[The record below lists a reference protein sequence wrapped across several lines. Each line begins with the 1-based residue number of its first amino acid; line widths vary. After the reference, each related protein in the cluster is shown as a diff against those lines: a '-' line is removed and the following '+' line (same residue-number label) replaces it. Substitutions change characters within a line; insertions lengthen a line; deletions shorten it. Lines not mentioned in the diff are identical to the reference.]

1 MPVSSTLEH
10 CTEDQHCWPIGYDIC
25 HVNKHGFL
33 GCGFK
38 DGYSIAESFMLKA
51 AFYDSRLRV
60 DLSTSDIS
68 NISTKRLHGE
78 YCLDDYHIVDMFER
92 IFSKCVYYGW
102 FFNGFLKACA
112 ETKFLDKWL
121 LSERFMSNVHAG
133 SIRAHW
139 SVICQ
144 HEHGTKEPYRS
155 RFRVLI
161 KSLDD
166 RGLHWTERYLEP
178 DSFWGKKEVYWT

>member
-1 MPVSSTLEH
+1 MLVSSTLKH
-10 CTEDQHCWPIGYDIC
+10 CTEDEHYWPTGYDIC

-51 AFYDSRLRV
+51 AFYDSQLRV
-60 DLSTSDIS
+60 DLSAGDIGS
-68 NISTKRLHGE
+68 ISTKLLHSE
-78 YCLDDYHIVDMFER
+78 YCLDDYHIVSMFDR
-92 IFSKCVYYGW
+92 IFTKCVSIGL
-102 FFNGFLKACA
+102 FFDGFLKACA
-112 ETKFLDKWL
+112 ETKLLDSWFM
-121 LSERFMSNVHAG
+121 SERFMSNVHAG
-133 SIRAHW
+133 SIRGMW
-139 SVICQ
+139 SILHQ

-155 RFRVLI
+155 RFRALI

-178 DSFWGKKEVYWT
+178 DGFWGKREVYWT